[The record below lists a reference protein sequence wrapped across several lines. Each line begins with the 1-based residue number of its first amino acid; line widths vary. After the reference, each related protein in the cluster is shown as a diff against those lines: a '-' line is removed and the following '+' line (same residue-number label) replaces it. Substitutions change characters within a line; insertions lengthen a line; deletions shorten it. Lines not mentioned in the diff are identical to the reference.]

1 MIDPNAQWQI
11 ITGDCLEVMK
21 HIPEGMVGAVVTD
34 PPYGISLSCANEESG
49 GVGRQAFERIAGDDK
64 PFNPTTW
71 LSYPDVFLFGCNHY
85 CNLIPPHEG
94 QWYFWDKTL
103 QNNQC
108 RIAEGE
114 FIWHK
119 QGTKPR
125 AFRHLWSGAYRA
137 SESGVQSEHP
147 TQKPVKL
154 MEWCL
159 SFLPAGCTVLDPYC
173 GSGTTGVA
181 CIRTGRR
188 FIGIEL
194 DPKYADIARRRCAEA
209 EPVLFTKADKPE
221 EAKLWA

>member
-21 HIPEGMVGAVVTD
+21 HIPAGMVDCIVTD
-34 PPYGISLSCANEESG
+34 PPYGLGERWQGGTWGAAPMYADARKWDILPLEETIQTIIKAADTVILWGGNYFSLPPSRC
-49 GVGRQAFERIAGDDK
+49 
-64 PFNPTTW
+64 W
-71 LSYPDVFLFGCNHY
+71 LSWEKTSRMNTMADFELAWTNMDRPCKSIREDRNPDG
-85 CNLIPPHEG
+85 
-94 QWYFWDKTL
+94 K
-103 QNNQC
+103 
-108 RIAEGE
+108 R
-114 FIWHK
+114 
-119 QGTKPR
+119 
-125 AFRHLWSGAYRA
+125 
-137 SESGVQSEHP
+137 EHP
-147 TQKPVKL
+147 TQKPVSV

-209 EPVLFTKADKPE
+209 EPVLFTKAGKVE
-221 EAKLWA
+221 EARLFT